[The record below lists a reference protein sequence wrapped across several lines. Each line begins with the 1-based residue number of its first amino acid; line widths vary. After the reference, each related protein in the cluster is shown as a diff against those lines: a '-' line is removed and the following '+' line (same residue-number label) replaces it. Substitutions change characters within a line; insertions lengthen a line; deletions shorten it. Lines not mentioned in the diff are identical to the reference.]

1 MTECPN
7 QAANK
12 DFCNCTY
19 SCSRK
24 GKCCECVQ
32 YHQRRGELPACFFPA
47 DAEKTYNRSID
58 YFVQLH
64 S

>member
-1 MTECPN
+1 MAECTN
-7 QAANK
+7 LATNK
-12 DFCNCTY
+12 DFCTCTY

-32 YHQRRGELPACFFPA
+32 YHQKRGEIPGCFFPA

-58 YFVQLH
+58 YFVQVN